1 MLKCGYPQIKHNLIF
16 FYDSDFKI
24 SSPGDQELLR
34 LQTGKDSVEVSVNKL
49 VNKFFWA
56 VRHEYSEDKSENALT
71 EAEKHWLLKKDD
83 LGEEYGISNAY
94 YSRSLKDFDRHLGL
108 NDYVRVKNWIKSYMQ
123 EEDKPQ
129 VDVLVDSLLEA
140 K

>member
-1 MLKCGYPQIKHNLIF
+1 M
-16 FYDSDFKI
+16 
-24 SSPGDQELLR
+24 
-34 LQTGKDSVEVSVNKL
+34 SVNKL
-49 VNKFFWA
+49 VNQFFWA

-71 EAEKHWLLKKDD
+71 EAEKHWLLKKEG
-83 LGEEYGISNAY
+83 LCEVFGISNAY

>member
-1 MLKCGYPQIKHNLIF
+1 M
-16 FYDSDFKI
+16 
-24 SSPGDQELLR
+24 
-34 LQTGKDSVEVSVNKL
+34 SVNKL

-71 EAEKHWLLKKDD
+71 EAEKHWLLKKEG
-83 LGEEYGISNAY
+83 LCEVFGISKAY
-94 YSRSLKDFDRHLGL
+94 CRDLKDFGRHLGL
-108 NDYVRVKNWIKSYMQ
+108 NDYVKAKDWIKSYMP